1 MLKLSPTITIAF
13 LISGLLYAQ
22 PAMPQLIYSD
32 IIVVPSDTLYN
43 IFYTYKIPLD
53 HLVFEKGADLFLAQ
67 YRISL
72 EVFDA
77 KKDKFITR
85 AIKEKNIQVP
95 DYDQTL
101 SNSIFSE
108 GSLELKLIPG
118 NYSVTEI
125 FYDYKSA
132 KEYKF
137 PQKILN
143 IDTPNKFLSPLI
155 VDNQTFSCNDRESN
169 VLADYGGQ
177 LPFDENEYTFILP
190 VKNFDL
196 DSLSVE
202 IIQEGD
208 TVFNRILKNPAR
220 GLFAIAECGGKI
232 ILDDKSASAG
242 YSLFKLDGA
251 STKIKEG
258 NFAIKVFENSSDS
271 KTFRFTCK
279 WINKPSSLK
288 DPEKAIEDLKFVEKD
303 SIIHALLDADKDDYQ
318 KELAEYWKK
327 IDPTPLT
334 EFNPLMQEYYLRLDY
349 AAKTFGTVE
358 GINGANTDR
367 GKIYIRF
374 GKPAEVVRASDE
386 HGYIV
391 ETWTYTN
398 TQRKFVF
405 VDKKG
410 TGDFSLISG

>member
-1 MLKLSPTITIAF
+1 M
-13 LISGLLYAQ
+13 
-22 PAMPQLIYSD
+22 YSD
-32 IIVVPSDTLYN
+32 IIVVPSDTTYK

-72 EVFDA
+72 EVFDIQ
-77 KKDKFITR
+77 KDKFITR

-143 IDTPNKFLSPLI
+143 IDTLNRFLSPLI
-155 VDNQTFSCNDRESN
+155 VDNQTFSCNDMESN
-169 VLADYGGQ
+169 VLANYGGQ

-196 DSLSVE
+196 DSLLVE
-202 IIQEGD
+202 IIQDGD
-208 TVFNRILKNPAR
+208 TAFNGILKNPAR
-220 GLFAIAECGGKI
+220 GLFTIAECGGKI

-251 STKIKEG
+251 STKIREG
-258 NFAIKVFENSSDS
+258 NFSIKVFGNNSNS
-271 KTFRFTCK
+271 KTFRFACK
-279 WINKPSSLK
+279 WINKPRSLK
-288 DPEKAIEDLKFVEKD
+288 DPETAIKALKFVEKD
-303 SIIHALLDADKDDYQ
+303 SVIHSLLDVDKDDYQ

-349 AAKTFGTVE
+349 AAKTFRTVE

-410 TGDFSLISG
+410 TGDFSLING